1 MKNKN
6 KGITVVNLLI
16 LIVVGS
22 ISIFG
27 GYMGITTMISNN
39 KKDNFVNTS
48 KEYVEGAKQQ
58 LMSEDF
64 MPSNDHAVIVPYTE
78 IRLTNTYNSPYTKE
92 AFSEDYSYVI
102 ILKQN
107 DVYKYY
113 VTQID
118 SKGNC
123 MDLIDYDKINNYSN
137 KNRQYVVNDNSCKI
151 ESVLLVGPDFK
162 FNNDLFSDNIKFTKY
177 QNR

>member
-16 LIVVGS
+16 LIMVGTL
-22 ISIFG
+22 SIFG

-39 KKDNFVNTS
+39 KKDQFINAS

-58 LMSEDF
+58 LLSEDV

-78 IRLTNTYNSPYTKE
+78 IRLSNTYNSPYTNE
-92 AFSEDYSYVI
+92 AFTEDYSYVI
-102 ILKQN
+102 ILKK
-107 DVYKYY
+107 DDIYKYY

-123 MDLIDYDKINNYSN
+123 MNLIDYDEINNFSN
-137 KNRQYVVNDNSCKI
+137 KNRKHVVNDNSCNI
-151 ESVLLVGPDFK
+151 ESVLLVGPDFQFK
-162 FNNDLFSDNIKFTKY
+162 NVNLGENIKFSKY